1 MHFAYSK
8 VEPIE
13 GNTGK
18 VNKIKLCRKNIG
30 NRKDVKLV
38 MFIKYKK
45 HFVIVKTNKSY
56 VLVSLTITKLVY
68 EIFVFHENEK
78 STLLQ

>member
-1 MHFAYSK
+1 
-8 VEPIE
+8 
-13 GNTGK
+13 
-18 VNKIKLCRKNIG
+18 
-30 NRKDVKLV
+30 

-78 STLLQ
+78 STLLHWNYIVNDVDTTKSSL